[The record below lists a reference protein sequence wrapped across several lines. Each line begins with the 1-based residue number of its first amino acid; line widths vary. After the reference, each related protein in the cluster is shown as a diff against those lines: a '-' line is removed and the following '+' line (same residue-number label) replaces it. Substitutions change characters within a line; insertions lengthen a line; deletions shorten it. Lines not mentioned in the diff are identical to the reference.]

1 MIQEVKIEREEKK
14 MRKRIKT
21 LSSLL
26 LVLVVL
32 LFNAAIPAWADETI
46 EYEPFVVVSSY
57 KVSDDIIIPGKQFVL
72 TIEVENT
79 DKKVAT
85 RGMLMTINFP
95 DGISTA
101 YGSSNQIYIDSL
113 KAGEK
118 REIEVQMFASQYYNR
133 STVPFGITFISE
145 IRTNSATVYA
155 SVQLDRSLFKVVSQ
169 SIPEEAGAG
178 DKIAAS
184 LSFKSLLEEKLS
196 NVVLYVYVDSD
207 SKPVASAN
215 IGNITAGA
223 SKTQNMTFF
232 INEKGRHTLKFE
244 LSYSNSE
251 GIFSTAELYS
261 GKISIGEQSEDS
273 NLPESD
279 IQETSISDRD
289 KMIIG
294 GCLGLSLL
302 LGVGIVIIAKK
313 YN

>member
-1 MIQEVKIEREEKK
+1 M
-14 MRKRIKT
+14 
-21 LSSLL
+21 
-26 LVLVVL
+26 
-32 LFNAAIPAWADETI
+32 
-46 EYEPFVVVSSY
+46 
-57 KVSDDIIIPGKQFVL
+57 
-72 TIEVENT
+72 
-79 DKKVAT
+79 
-85 RGMLMTINFP
+85 
-95 DGISTA
+95 
-101 YGSSNQIYIDSL
+101 
-113 KAGEK
+113 
-118 REIEVQMFASQYYNR
+118 
-133 STVPFGITFISE
+133 
-145 IRTNSATVYA
+145 
-155 SVQLDRSLFKVVSQ
+155 FKVVSQ
-169 SIPEEAGAG
+169 SIPEEAGTG

-251 GIFSTAELYS
+251 GIFSTTELYS
-261 GKISIGEQSEDS
+261 GKIQIGEQSEDS